1 MAKPD
6 IPPRLL
12 ARFRRILGAYHSEVE
27 ELMRV
32 LEALEASGLQTF
44 SVKQVKRTHDLL
56 ERHLEQLD
64 SGTFDA
70 RSVAKLVVQ
79 LENQSLR
86 SYSPE
91 TAFERARGRAVTQMD
106 TVQKRWSQ
114 LHDLVFESD
123 LDVPILDVDAE
134 RELSTSEPYDDD

>member
-64 SGTFDA
+64 SGAFDA

-86 SYSPE
+86 AYSPE